1 MMSTRVPSQ
10 QSGTD
15 TREALIRDALG
26 VLRDRGWHVAP
37 VKEVREALEIAFAT
51 RPPQDTGGGETR
63 KCTWC
68 GHTHDPEDG
77 RCDAHAHVGIG
88 RCPCPGDCATV
99 SSPTGDRE
107 PPAAVD
113 KQTRTALFD
122 AQAALM
128 QAIIDTPAGPGRE
141 RAERASRRLSDFIAK
156 RRILT
161 DLLDAVDAAPSS
173 GDRERE
179 ALSVRDM
186 IALALYI
193 DHDTIVDHDALS
205 DAFDGHSCPHLY
217 DAGLLFVQ
225 QIPSGEYVDSIT
237 DAGLRAFADAYARLD
252 SPPSP
257 SPTGGEAAGA
267 PQAIDA
273 EAVIDLLAFVVA
285 SHGRGD
291 DHPDDY
297 EEQARCR
304 CGWEGQWRK
313 DGQASADARRHVVE
327 QHLPPAPS
335 DGREAREWTLR
346 PTGDASTVPGMFFP
360 VDAKGE
366 HRIGRGELVRVRE
379 VLSETDTPTAGE
391 YGRNFREAIADIKK
405 LPPSERSAMSNR
417 RDTPTTE
424 TTR

>member
-1 MMSTRVPSQ
+1 
-10 QSGTD
+10 
-15 TREALIRDALG
+15 
-26 VLRDRGWHVAP
+26 
-37 VKEVREALEIAFAT
+37 
-51 RPPQDTGGGETR
+51 
-63 KCTWC
+63 
-68 GHTHDPEDG
+68 
-77 RCDAHAHVGIG
+77 
-88 RCPCPGDCATV
+88 
-99 SSPTGDRE
+99 
-107 PPAAVD
+107 
-113 KQTRTALFD
+113 
-122 AQAALM
+122 M

-327 QHLPPAPS
+327 QHLPPPPRT
-335 DGREAREWTLR
+335 DGRRGSGRCDPRATPARCR
-346 PTGDASTVPGMFFP
+346 GCSSQSMRRASTGSAAASWCAFARCCRRRTRRRP
-360 VDAKGE
+360 A
-366 HRIGRGELVRVRE
+366 
-379 VLSETDTPTAGE
+379 STA
-391 YGRNFREAIADIKK
+391 AT
-405 LPPSERSAMSNR
+405 SAR
-417 RDTPTTE
+417 R
-424 TTR
+424 